1 MLALFYAGKKY
12 QLKTNQT
19 KKMTITLPSHSLHF
33 SIWKLKI
40 KKKIINKYAL
50 ECELTIEKISAQI
63 GRSKEYCNFQQGG
76 V

>member
-1 MLALFYAGKKY
+1 MEAE
-12 QLKTNQT
+12 N
-19 KKMTITLPSHSLHF
+19 
-33 SIWKLKI
+33 
-40 KKKIINKYAL
+40 KKKNNKYAL

>member
-1 MLALFYAGKKY
+1 
-12 QLKTNQT
+12 
-19 KKMTITLPSHSLHF
+19 MTITLPSHSLHF